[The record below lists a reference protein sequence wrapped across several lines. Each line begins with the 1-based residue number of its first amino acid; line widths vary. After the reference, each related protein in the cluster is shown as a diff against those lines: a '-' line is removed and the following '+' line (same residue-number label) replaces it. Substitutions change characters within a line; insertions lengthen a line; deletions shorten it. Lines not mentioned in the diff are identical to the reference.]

1 MEWEKDFK
9 VEDLLLLDK
18 GYAKYAEIW
27 VLQKN
32 LVKKRIQGEIID
44 TLILVEHPPVIT
56 LGKKAKKEELL
67 VSEDFLFQHKIEY
80 FYVERGGRVTFH
92 GPGQLVAYPIV
103 DLSLDGKDIHRYLR
117 NLEEVIIRVLKKL
130 GIEGERIKGYTGVW
144 VKGEKVA
151 SIGIG
156 VRRWVT
162 YHGLALNVNT
172 DLSYFSL
179 INPCGI
185 ESSKI
190 TSLSR
195 ILPGPLDMKEIKN
208 LFLKCFR
215 EVFKRKIIRNEDYR
229 RGT

>member
-1 MEWEKDFK
+1 M
-9 VEDLLLLDK
+9 EDLLLLDK
-18 GYAKYAEIW
+18 GCAKYEEIW
-27 VLQKN
+27 NLQKN

-56 LGKKAKKEELL
+56 LGKRAKKEEIL
-67 VSEDFLFQHKIEY
+67 VSEDFLFQHKIGY
-80 FYVERGGRVTFH
+80 FYVDRGGKVTFH
-92 GPGQLVAYPIV
+92 GPGQLVAYPIIN
-103 DLSLDGKDIHRYLR
+103 LSLDGKDIHRYLR

-144 VKGEKVA
+144 VKGKKIV

-195 ILPGPLDMKEIKN
+195 ILSCPLGMKEIKN
-208 LFLKCFR
+208 LFLKCFC
-215 EVFKRKIIRNEDYR
+215 EVFKRKIIQNED
-229 RGT
+229 

>member
-1 MEWEKDFK
+1 M
-9 VEDLLLLDK
+9 EDLLLLDK
-18 GYAKYAEIW
+18 GYAKYEEIW
-27 VLQKN
+27 NLQKD

-56 LGKKAKKEELL
+56 LGKRAKKEEIL

-80 FYVERGGRVTFH
+80 FYVDRGGKVTFH
-92 GPGQLVAYPIV
+92 GPGQLVAYPIIN
-103 DLSLDGKDIHRYLR
+103 LSLDGKDIHRYLR

-130 GIEGERIKGYTGVW
+130 RIEGERIKGYTGVW
-144 VKGEKVA
+144 VKREKVA

-185 ESSKI
+185 ESNKI
-190 TSLSR
+190 ISLSR
-195 ILPGPLDMKEIKN
+195 ILHSPLNMKEIKN
-208 LFLKCFR
+208 LFLKYFC
-215 EVFKRKIIRNEDYR
+215 EVFKRKIIRNED
-229 RGT
+229 

>member
-1 MEWEKDFK
+1 LEWEKDFK

-18 GYAKYAEIW
+18 GCAKYEEIW
-27 VLQKN
+27 NLQKD

-56 LGKKAKKEELL
+56 LGKRAKKEEIL

-92 GPGQLVAYPIV
+92 GPGQLVAYPVIN
-103 DLSLDGKDIHRYLR
+103 LSLDGKDIHRYLR
-117 NLEEVIIRVLKKL
+117 NLEEVIIRVLKKI

-185 ESSKI
+185 KSSKI

-195 ILPGPLDMKEIKN
+195 ILHSPLDMKEIKN
-208 LFLKCFR
+208 LFLKYFC
-215 EVFKRKIIRNEDYR
+215 EVFKRKIVKNED
-229 RGT
+229 

>member
-1 MEWEKDFK
+1 MKG
-9 VEDLLLLDK
+9 LLLLDK
-18 GYAKYAEIW
+18 GYAKYKEIW

-32 LVKKRIQGEIID
+32 LVEKIIQGKITD
-44 TLILVEHPPVIT
+44 TLILVEHPSVIT
-56 LGKKAKKEELL
+56 LGKKAKKEEIL

-80 FYVERGGRVTFH
+80 FYVDRGGKVTFH
-92 GPGQLVAYPIV
+92 GPGQLVAYPIIN
-103 DLSLDGKDIHRYLR
+103 LSLDGKDIHRYLR

-130 GIEGERIKGYTGVW
+130 GIEGERVKGYTGVW
-144 VKGEKVA
+144 AKGGKVA

-179 INPCGI
+179 ISPCGI

-190 TSLSR
+190 TSLSQ
-195 ILPGPLDMKEIKN
+195 ILHSPLDMKEIKS
-208 LFLKCFR
+208 LFLKYFC
-215 EVFKRKIIRNEDYR
+215 EVFKRKIIRDEN
-229 RGT
+229 